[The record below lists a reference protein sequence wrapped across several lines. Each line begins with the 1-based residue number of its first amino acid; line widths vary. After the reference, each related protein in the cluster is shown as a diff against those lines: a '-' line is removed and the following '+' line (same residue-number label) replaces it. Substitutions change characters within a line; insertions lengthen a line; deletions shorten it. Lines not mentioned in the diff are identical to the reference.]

1 MIGPLQERGGV
12 PELTNG
18 DVTLWYAERGDP
30 TGRAVV
36 LLHGLFF
43 SRRLFERLA
52 QRLPE
57 YRLLLLDL
65 RGHGRSS
72 RPVERAAYHWPA
84 MASDVKTLLDGLG
97 IERAVVGGL
106 SLGAN
111 VTLAFAGGHVDR
123 LDGAIIEMP
132 VLDAGHPQAM
142 RTFRPMA
149 TALETTGALLRP
161 AARAAAPLRRSRLP
175 EVATAADLLSLEPV
189 AGAAMLRTLL
199 ADRRPLYDG
208 ADRLG
213 QAAVPTLVIAHR
225 LDPLHPMADAR
236 EVANRV
242 PSARLVVVSSIAEL
256 RLRAARYADLIGRF
270 LADLP
275 TADP

>member
-1 MIGPLQERGGV
+1 M
-12 PELTNG
+12 PELANG

-30 TGRAVV
+30 AGRPVV

-52 QRLPE
+52 QRLGG

-72 RPVERAAYHWPA
+72 RPTDRVAYEWPRI
-84 MASDVKTLLDGLG
+84 ASDVTALLDGLG

-111 VTLAFAGGHVDR
+111 VTLAFAGDNVER
-123 LDGAIIEMP
+123 LDGAVIEMP
-132 VLDAGHPQAM
+132 VLDAGHPQAE

-149 TALETTGALLRP
+149 AALETAGTLLRP
-161 AARAAAPLRRSRLP
+161 TARAAAPLRRSRLP
-175 EVATAADLLSLEPV
+175 EIATAADLLSLEPI

-199 ADRRPLYDG
+199 ADRRPLHDG
-208 ADRLG
+208 VDALARA
-213 QAAVPTLVIAHR
+213 QVPTLVIAHR
-225 LDPLHPMADAR
+225 LDALHPVEDAR
-236 EVANRV
+236 HVANRV
-242 PSARLVVVSSIAEL
+242 PGARLVVVSSIAEL
-256 RLRAARYADLIGRF
+256 RVRASRYADILGSF
-270 LADLP
+270 LDDLP
-275 TADP
+275 PVGGSVA